1 MRKVIIGL
9 TSLLI
14 TGFLCAPAAAWYHA
28 GGWGVPIGRAI
39 AAHGVPR
46 ASVARHQGEMGPG
59 APVAIVAAAHLAAAG
74 PGVVLDSVAAR
85 HPVATAP
92 GAAPAI
98 AAAQR
103 PAEMGRGTP
112 QARKGGAPLV
122 GTATG
127 MGPAP
132 MARRPMAGTIA
143 ITVEPMR
150 RITRRQR

>member
-9 TSLLI
+9 MSLVL
-14 TGFLCAPAAAWYHA
+14 TGILCTPAAAWYHA
-28 GGWGVPIGRAI
+28 GGWGGGHWQGNRSSWSAE
-39 AAHGVPR
+39 GFR
-46 ASVARHQGEMGPG
+46 GTASGGTGPG
-59 APVAIVAAAHLAAAG
+59 ALVVIVEAA
-74 PGVVLDSVAAR
+74 
-85 HPVATAP
+85 HPVAMAP

-103 PAEMGRGTP
+103 PAERGRGMR
-112 QARKGGAPLV
+112 QARKGGALLV
-122 GTATG
+122 GTDTG

-150 RITRRQR
+150 RIIRRQR